1 MLHWARRVFDVRSGE
16 GLPVVLAFVYIAVV
30 VSAFLLAKP
39 IRNGLFLNQY
49 GPYALVYV
57 YAAVPLVL
65 SIFVPIYTRIAARF
79 GSRLVT
85 IGTL

>member
-1 MLHWARRVFDVRSGE
+1 MLHWARRVFDIRSGE

-49 GPYALVYV
+49 GPALIDRLRDEL
-57 YAAVPLVL
+57 PLEPGKHWV
-65 SIFVPIYTRIAARF
+65 IA
-79 GSRLVT
+79 
-85 IGTL
+85 I